1 MNDHT
6 PTITVRAGTVLR
18 DGVPIGTVEK
28 ISHDGLWADN
38 HRVRMAGTEWVATA
52 TDGTTFDGFD
62 TRKAAVARLA
72 QSVEPLT
79 VTNVRRETNHYGR
92 FLAATV
98 TWQGHTALVSR
109 HPQETHWVVDAFF
122 QPGTFFPVWS
132 HGEGARY
139 SQVHVLKDDQ
149 ATAVDAAVSQMT
161 AIS

>member
-18 DGVPIGTVEK
+18 AGVPIGTVDK

-38 HRVRMAGTEWVATA
+38 QRDRMGGTEWVATA

-79 VTNVRRETNHYGR
+79 VTNVRWETNHYGR
-92 FLAATV
+92 FLSASV
-98 TWQGHTALVSR
+98 SWEGHTALVSR
-109 HPQETHWVVDAFF
+109 YPSETAWVVDAFF

-132 HGEGARY
+132 NGEGSRFTRA
-139 SQVHVLKDDQ
+139 HVLKADQ
-149 ATAVDAAVSQMT
+149 AAAVDAEA
-161 AIS
+161 ARLHL